1 MNIAIVEDSRLA
13 RQELRALLAAYPDH
27 RVVGEADS
35 VQAGIALVEAEQ
47 PDLILLDIQ
56 LPDGD
61 GFSLLE
67 QLNYLPP
74 VIFTSAYDEYAVQ
87 AFKVSALDYLLKPV
101 TASNLSLALAKAEEK
116 LQIDVAKNQGNA
128 LKPRKDHVFFRDGQ
142 RYHLVR
148 LRDISLFEVDGNYTR
163 IYYQDRHA
171 MMPHS
176 LSYLTGRLD
185 ERLFF
190 RVSRQHIV
198 NLDYVATIEPWI
210 NDGLHI
216 KLTDG
221 REVEVSRR
229 QAAALRQLL
238 TL

>member
-1 MNIAIVEDSRLA
+1 MNIAIIEDSRLA
-13 RQELRALLAAYPDH
+13 RQELCALLAAHPAH
-27 RVVGEADS
+27 GVVGEADS
-35 VQAGIALVEAEQ
+35 VKTGIALVEAEK

-67 QLNYLPP
+67 QLSYVPP
-74 VIFTSAYDEYAVQ
+74 VIFTTAYDEYAVQ

-101 TASNLSLALAKAEEK
+101 TASNLSQALAKAEDK
-116 LQIDVAKNQGNA
+116 LQVDRAKSSGDTPKTRQ
-128 LKPRKDHVFFRDGQ
+128 DHIFFRDGT
-142 RYHLVR
+142 RYHFVR

-163 IYYQDRHA
+163 IYYQGRHA

-185 ERLFF
+185 DKTFF

-216 KLTDG
+216 RLVDG
-221 REVEVSRR
+221 SEIEVSRR

-238 TL
+238 TI